1 VQFVRLL
8 DGRDPLRVAGPD
20 MTGLYITLVAIG
32 FLCGVPVGIVCA
44 IKGWW
49 E

>member
-1 VQFVRLL
+1 
-8 DGRDPLRVAGPD
+8 

-44 IKGWW
+44 VRGGR
-49 E
+49 